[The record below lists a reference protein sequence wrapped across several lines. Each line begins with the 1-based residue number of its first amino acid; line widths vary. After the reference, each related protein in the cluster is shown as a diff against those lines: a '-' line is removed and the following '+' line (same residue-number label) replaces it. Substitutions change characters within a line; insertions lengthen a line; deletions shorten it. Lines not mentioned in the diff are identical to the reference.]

1 MSRSSGPGVQTVIA
15 AQEGDEEALE
25 NLLSEYLPLIYNIVG
40 RGLNGHA
47 DVDDVVQETMLRV
60 VRSVRDLRDPEAFRS
75 WLVAV
80 ALRQMH
86 DHRQQ
91 RQAAP
96 LYGLRPDVADPGA
109 DFVDLTLLRLGLSGQ
124 RRETA
129 QATRWLDDS
138 DHDLL
143 ALWWLE
149 AGGELERGEI
159 AAALR
164 LTPGHAAVRIAR
176 MKEQLAVARVVV
188 RALQAV
194 PLCDGLAD
202 VTADWD
208 QAPSPLWR
216 KRIARHTRDCPRCA
230 GHYQG
235 LIPAERLLAG
245 LPLITAAGAVGG
257 NWLSGNW
264 LSGDWLTRSSQ
275 AQSPGRQA
283 PSPAGQAHS
292 HGRPPGPRPGRPSGP
307 RAGARHGPQP
317 GQRAVR
323 RIAARARHG
332 RVLAKTAGSLQPKL
346 LAVALAVSCAA
357 AGTVALVHQHKTR
370 PAALPGSPAAS
381 LAVTPGPVTAVIAQP
396 TPSPSPSHPPPTVIA
411 SPTAAANAKKGV
423 SAWTFSGVGQ
433 ALAESGASWYYTWS
447 ASHAGITSPPG
458 IQFVPMIWGAGSV
471 TAATLSQAKAA
482 GQILLGFNEPDMSGQ
497 ANMTVSQA
505 LSLWPQLMATGMNLG
520 SPAVAAGAATPG
532 GWLDQF
538 MQGAAAHGYR
548 VNFITVHWYGADF
561 TTGPAVQQLESYLQ
575 AIYNRYHLPI
585 WLTEFA
591 LINFGGGSPSYPTGS
606 QQAAFLTGATSML
619 ERLPYVQRYAW
630 FALPSS
636 ATDGSTGL
644 FGSGAVATAVGRAFE
659 AVDAAH

>member
-80 ALRQMH
+80 AIRQMH

-149 AGGELERGEI
+149 AGGELERSEI
-159 AAALR
+159 AAALG
-164 LTPGHAAVRIAR
+164 LTPSHAAMRIAR

-188 RALQAV
+188 RALRVV

-208 QAPSPLWR
+208 QAASPLWR
-216 KRIARHTRDCPRCA
+216 KRIARHTRDCPNCA

-245 LPLITAAGAVGG
+245 LPLITAAGAAGG
-257 NWLSGNW
+257 NWLSGHW
-264 LSGDWLTRSSQ
+264 LSGHWLTRSSQ

-292 HGRPPGPRPGRPSGP
+292 HGRPPGQRPGPRPG
-307 RAGARHGPQP
+307 H
-317 GQRAVR
+317 RAVR
-323 RIAARARHG
+323 RIATRSRHG
-332 RVLAKTAGSLQPKL
+332 RILAKTAGSLHPKL
-346 LAVALAVSCAA
+346 LAVALAASCAA
-357 AGTVALVHQHKTR
+357 VGTVALVHQHKTR
-370 PAALPGSPAAS
+370 PAALTGSPAAS
-381 LAVTPGPVTAVIAQP
+381 PVVAPGPVTAVIARP
-396 TPSPSPSHPPPTVIA
+396 TPSPSPSHPQPTVIA
-411 SPTAAANAKKGV
+411 SATAAANAKKGV
-423 SAWTFSGVGQ
+423 SAWTFSGVSQ
-433 ALAESGASWYYTWS
+433 ALAESGASWYYNWS

-458 IQFVPMIWGAGSV
+458 VQFVPMIWGAGSV

-482 GQILLGFNEPDMSGQ
+482 GQILLGFNEPDMGSQ
-497 ANMTVSQA
+497 SNMTVSQA
-505 LSLWPQLMATGMNLG
+505 LSLWPQLMATGMSLG
-520 SPAVAAGAATPG
+520 SPAVADNAATPG

-538 MQGAAAHGYR
+538 MQGAAARGYR

-575 AIYNRYHLPI
+575 AIYSRYHLPI

-591 LINFGGGSPSYPTGS
+591 LTNFGGGSPSFPTES

-659 AVDAAH
+659 AVEAAH

>member
-80 ALRQMH
+80 AIRQMH

-149 AGGELERGEI
+149 AGGELERSEI
-159 AAALR
+159 AAALG
-164 LTPGHAAVRIAR
+164 LTPSHAAMRIAR

-188 RALQAV
+188 RALRAV
-194 PLCDGLAD
+194 PPCDGLAD

-208 QAPSPLWR
+208 QAASPLWR
-216 KRIARHTRDCPRCA
+216 KRIARHTRDCPNCA

-245 LPLITAAGAVGG
+245 LPLITAAGAAGG
-257 NWLSGNW
+257 NWLSGHW
-264 LSGDWLTRSSQ
+264 LSGHWLSGHWLTRSSQ

-292 HGRPPGPRPGRPSGP
+292 HGRPPGQRPGPRPGHP
-307 RAGARHGPQP
+307 
-317 GQRAVR
+317 AV
-323 RIAARARHG
+323 G
-332 RVLAKTAGSLQPKL
+332 R
-346 LAVALAVSCAA
+346 
-357 AGTVALVHQHKTR
+357 VALVHQHSTR
-370 PAALPGSPAAS
+370 PAALTGSPAAS
-381 LAVTPGPVTAVIAQP
+381 PVVAPGPVTAVIARP
-396 TPSPSPSHPPPTVIA
+396 TPSPSPSHPQPTVIA
-411 SPTAAANAKKGV
+411 SATAAANAKKGV
-423 SAWTFSGVGQ
+423 SAWTFSGVSQ
-433 ALAESGASWYYTWS
+433 ALAEAGASWYYNWS

-458 IQFVPMIWGAGSV
+458 VQFVPMIWGAGSV

-482 GQILLGFNEPDMSGQ
+482 GQILLGFNEPDM
-497 ANMTVSQA
+497 
-505 LSLWPQLMATGMNLG
+505 
-520 SPAVAAGAATPG
+520 
-532 GWLDQF
+532 
-538 MQGAAAHGYR
+538 
-548 VNFITVHWYGADF
+548 
-561 TTGPAVQQLESYLQ
+561 
-575 AIYNRYHLPI
+575 
-585 WLTEFA
+585 
-591 LINFGGGSPSYPTGS
+591 GS
-606 QQAAFLTGATSML
+606 Q
-619 ERLPYVQRYAW
+619 
-630 FALPSS
+630 
-636 ATDGSTGL
+636 
-644 FGSGAVATAVGRAFE
+644 
-659 AVDAAH
+659 